1 MRRLALAL
9 LLIGPFA
16 AAPAAAEQVDVFGR
30 VLDLELPFGHCML
43 DYGQPVEAAMIDN
56 MINVNQGAN
65 QLIAYFAPCG
75 DLESFRAGQIDF
87 LPVSGTLLVPMAGAG
102 FQPSELDRA
111 AFLAEMALQ
120 MPLLDDAQLAEI
132 EGEINQR
139 GSGASI
145 GQSQF
150 LGLLAQD
157 ANALYLGLL
166 SDVTGTDGTTLPMV
180 TLVALT
186 QLADVPLSANLS
198 REYVSNDDIALLLAE
213 LQPFMATLTGLN
225 P

>member
-1 MRRLALAL
+1 
-9 LLIGPFA
+9 
-16 AAPAAAEQVDVFGR
+16 
-30 VLDLELPFGHCML
+30 
-43 DYGQPVEAAMIDN
+43 MIDN
-56 MINVNQGAN
+56 MINVNQGSN

-75 DLESFRAGQIDF
+75 DLESFRGGRIAL
-87 LPVSGTLLVPMAGAG
+87 LPVSGTLLVPMAGES
-102 FQPSELDRA
+102 FQPSDIDRA
-111 AFLAEMALQ
+111 AFLAEMAMQ
-120 MPLLDDAQLAEI
+120 MPLVDDAQLAQM

-139 GSGASI
+139 GSGAAI

-157 ANALYLGLL
+157 TNALYVGLL
-166 SDVTGTDGTTLPMV
+166 SNVTATDGTTLPMV
-180 TLVALT
+180 TIVALT